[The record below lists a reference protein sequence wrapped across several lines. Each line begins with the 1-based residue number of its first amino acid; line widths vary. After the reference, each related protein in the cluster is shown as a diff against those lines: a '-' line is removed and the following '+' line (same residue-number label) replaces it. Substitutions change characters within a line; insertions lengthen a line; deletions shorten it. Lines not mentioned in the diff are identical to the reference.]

1 MLEVNNRFTDAAD
14 LDFGGTM
21 KSDKKPMLINPAP
34 DVECNLGHHNQN
46 ELPDIQS
53 EMFGSV

>member
-1 MLEVNNRFTDAAD
+1 MIEVNNRFTDAAD

-34 DVECNLGHHNQN
+34 DENSNSGQN
-46 ELPDIQS
+46 NKELPDIQS
-53 EMFGSV
+53 EMLGSV